1 MSNKGQARAGG
12 WFAVSREIFDHED
25 LRDGPL
31 CSVAAFEWL
40 VAKAAYHARPDFCPP
55 LERGQY
61 ATTQT
66 KLATAWEWSVS
77 AVKSK
82 LRKWERKG
90 LITTNGVGRC
100 TIVTIVAYEKW
111 QGTHPE
117 KVTQTSS
124 KRDPSVTQT
133 SSKLVEAKQRVA
145 EQMTQTSSKRD
156 PSVTQTSSATKRHD
170 DTMTR
175 SVETS
180 ANASVLATAAA
191 EPVPVDLTTKS
202 GRRRHWPA
210 KAKLPKVDG
219 RSVYPVE
226 FERFRDAYPF
236 PAKRCQ
242 PGATYPTWRKVVV
255 EAEGLADELVTAA
268 NAYAKERG
276 CDRDG
281 AQYTKNA
288 TTWLNAESW
297 ATPAAS
303 ESKRVADDD
312 MWGGIPIAPDC
323 GPVDD
328 VQW

>member
-1 MSNKGQARAGG
+1 
-12 WFAVSREIFDHED
+12 
-25 LRDGPL
+25 
-31 CSVAAFEWL
+31 
-40 VAKAAYHARPDFCPP
+40 
-55 LERGQY
+55 
-61 ATTQT
+61 
-66 KLATAWEWSVS
+66 
-77 AVKSK
+77 
-82 LRKWERKG
+82 
-90 LITTNGVGRC
+90 
-100 TIVTIVAYEKW
+100 
-111 QGTHPE
+111 
-117 KVTQTSS
+117 
-124 KRDPSVTQT
+124 
-133 SSKLVEAKQRVA
+133 
-145 EQMTQTSSKRD
+145 
-156 PSVTQTSSATKRHD
+156 
-170 DTMTR
+170 
-175 SVETS
+175 
-180 ANASVLATAAA
+180 LATAAA
-191 EPVPVDLTTKS
+191 EPVPVDLTTKA

>member
-117 KVTQTSS
+117 KV
-124 KRDPSVTQT
+124 
-133 SSKLVEAKQRVA
+133 
-145 EQMTQTSSKRD
+145 TQTSSKRD